1 MNACKNLLYHAF
13 KTPKGKNTL
22 RSLHI
27 HASIHASMRWDKQR
41 KFKPNDYYDFEH
53 AVAALSYCDAFL
65 TEGPLHDLITRPQ
78 ISLEAVNE
86 CRVFSDVQAAAD
98 YIREQSY

>member
-1 MNACKNLLYHAF
+1 
-13 KTPKGKNTL
+13 
-22 RSLHI
+22 
-27 HASIHASMRWDKQR
+27 MRWDKQR